1 MTMQFLLQCIRSRLA
16 LSGHAVTKRPC
27 PLSGPKADIQGT
39 EIPQCAETVSIQNN
53 SGRPQ
58 GLAGPSAAG

>member
-27 PLSGPKADIQGT
+27 PLSGPI
-39 EIPQCAETVSIQNN
+39 VLQNDFEHV
-53 SGRPQ
+53 G
-58 GLAGPSAAG
+58 AKY